1 MVRTEYHRQL
11 DTLRG
16 DVLRLGDLTVT
27 ALRRAIGALQEDD
40 REAAGAIVAADEAI
54 DERHA
59 LIQREAIT
67 TLATQQPTA
76 GDLRD
81 VIAALNIA
89 GELERVGDYAAGT
102 AALVL
107 RSAGEPPVPPFDDLY
122 QMARTAVGMLEQSLA
137 AYRARDAAL
146 ARYIWNE
153 DLAVDAYQQVLYR
166 TLLAW
171 MMENPSSLTRATHLL
186 WTVHK
191 LERVA
196 DRATNICEQV
206 IFMIDGYW
214 PDFRTLPARSTPP
227 AHGRRAGRGRRG
239 SGSPPKRR
247 PPRSVYVVDRAAILY
262 RYTWGTRR
270 KGVPPGTAPAGP
282 LFAIVGAG
290 TLRRP

>member
-1 MVRTEYHRQL
+1 MPRSEFHRQL
-11 DTLRG
+11 DQLHE
-16 DVLRLGDLTVT
+16 DVLGLGDLTVV
-27 ALRRAIGALQEDD
+27 ALQRSIGALQEDD
-40 REAAGAIVAADEAI
+40 RTAAQEVVAGDEKI

-59 LIQREAIT
+59 LIQQEVVT
-67 TLATQQPTA
+67 MLATQQPTA
-76 GDLRD
+76 GDLRS
-81 VIAALNIA
+81 VIAALSIA

-107 RSAGEPPVPPFDDLY
+107 RSADEPPVPPFDDLY
-122 QMARTAVGMLEQSLA
+122 QMARTASAMLNRSID
-137 AYRARDAAL
+137 AYRTRDAAL

-153 DLAVDAYQQVLYR
+153 DIAVDSYQQVLYR

-214 PDFRTLPARSTPP
+214 PDFRSLP
-227 AHGRRAGRGRRG
+227 
-239 SGSPPKRR
+239 SP
-247 PPRSVYVVDRAAILY
+247 DRAALPS
-262 RYTWGTRR
+262 
-270 KGVPPGTAPAGP
+270 VP
-282 LFAIVGAG
+282 
-290 TLRRP
+290 TLNADV